1 MSKIKGDER
10 MLSTARTVNI
20 TSQLQLTP
28 YFKICR
34 GQDGAIYGDW
44 LFRFETNGSCFVFSI
59 QEQKQ
64 VAQFCLDKTDLLRP
78 HSNAVAFGAE
88 RYDEADEFPLL
99 YTNIYNNYAKQ
110 DERLE
115 GVCCVYRITR
125 DGDTFASSLVQVI
138 RIGFVEDLELWKSL
152 PDRGD
157 VRPYGNFVPDVFRDK
172 LYAFVMRDRELV
184 TRYFSFRLPKLAE
197 GVFCEQWGVKVVTLQ
212 KEDIQSRFDDEYMHY
227 MQGACAYDGKIY
239 SSEGFSMKTPDQVN
253 RPGIRVIDM
262 DAGKQL
268 QYFDLYALGKEL
280 EAEMMDFAGD
290 TLYYMDVDGN
300 AYAVSFEEETK

>member
-1 MSKIKGDER
+1 

-44 LFRFETNGSCFVFSI
+44 LFRFDTNGSCFVFSI

-64 VAQFCLDKTDLLRP
+64 VAQFCLDKTDLLKP

-88 RYDEADEFPLL
+88 RWDEADEFPLL

-125 DGDTFASSLVQVI
+125 DGNTFASALVQVI

-157 VRPYGNFVPDVFRDK
+157 VRPYGNFVPDVFRAK
-172 LYAFVMRDRELV
+172 LYAFVMRDREHV
-184 TRYFSFRLPKLAE
+184 TRYFTFRLPGATE
-197 GVFCEQWGVKVVTLQ
+197 GTFCDRWGVKVVTLQ
-212 KEDIQSRFDDEYMHY
+212 KEDILSQFDDEYMHF

-239 SSEGFSMKTPDQVN
+239 SSEGFDMLTSDGLNHPA
-253 RPGIRVIDM
+253 IRIVDM

-268 QYFDLYALGKEL
+268 QYFDLCALGKML
-280 EAEMMDFAGD
+280 EPEMMDFAGD
-290 TLYYMDVDGN
+290 TLYYMDVEGN
-300 AYAVSFEEETK
+300 MYESAFL